1 MAAISPCR
9 STLRVALL
17 RRENDLFNKAADSL
31 ERLLL
36 VIFGLKQRG
45 ELFDLFA
52 VNLCHIWM
60 YADRFLA
67 PTRELLLE
75 RYFSFFQCKQF
86 ILQSEAGTPSAIA
99 NLGVRAGR

>member
-1 MAAISPCR
+1 LLSSAREVAGGVLPACASLRMAAISPCR

-60 YADRFLA
+60 
-67 PTRELLLE
+67 
-75 RYFSFFQCKQF
+75 
-86 ILQSEAGTPSAIA
+86 
-99 NLGVRAGR
+99 